1 MITTRKA
8 ARAIRAALPGWLVIA
23 FGACLVIPGP
33 FDELAA
39 VLACLV
45 LCAVHRRGHGGRRAR
60 GAAVRAIGRTMAPS
74 ESGAVPLITGTVA
87 MPARSPN
94 REDGRQ

>member
-45 LCAVHRRGHGGRRAR
+45 LCAVQPARARRAASAWR
-60 GAAVRAIGRTMAPS
+60 GGKSHRAHD
-74 ESGAVPLITGTVA
+74 GA
-87 MPARSPN
+87 
-94 REDGRQ
+94 